1 MPITSGDY
9 SYQEID
15 FAVVGLDYVY
25 FISGNNT
32 SGD

>member
-1 MPITSGDY
+1 MPLTSGDY
-9 SYQEID
+9 SYQKID
-15 FAVVGLDYVY
+15 FKVVDLDYAC